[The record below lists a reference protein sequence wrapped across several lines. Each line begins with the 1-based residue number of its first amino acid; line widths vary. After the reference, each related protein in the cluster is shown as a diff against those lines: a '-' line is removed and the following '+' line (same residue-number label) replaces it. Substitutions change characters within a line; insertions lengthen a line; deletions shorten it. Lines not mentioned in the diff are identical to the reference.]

1 MKEFKESV
9 VWADGTRD
17 SKRTCDECGLES
29 CQFPVHTDYYR
40 ILVSAKARLD
50 EASDDNR
57 VSKEL
62 LVENEQDEE

>member
-1 MKEFKESV
+1 VKEFKESV

-40 ILVSAKARLD
+40 ILVSAKAKSD

-57 VSKEL
+57 VSNVL
-62 LVENEQDEE
+62 LVETDHDEE